1 MNKVVIITGAS
12 SGIGQSTRE
21 LFLKNGDIV
30 YNLSLSCEEDEFN
43 FKCDVSNE
51 ERVKQIIN
59 QIGGKHKHI
68 DTLINCAGYGISG
81 AMELTSEK
89 DFSKIFDVNTK
100 GTFLTIK
107 YCLPYMIANSHII
120 NISST
125 CALFPVPYRS
135 LYCASKSAVS
145 MISYG
150 FALELKE
157 SKIKVCTIC
166 PGEVKTNF
174 TKNRVKNFDTNERYA
189 GRIANAAYTIDR
201 KDGKRMPAIKVA
213 SKIFKIANSDKVK
226 PMIIIGFKMQLLYFF
241 SKFVPFKVLMFF
253 TDKFMGGHKH
263 FKNNPYL
270 SSNTEDK
277 TDLTDS
283 IKIN

>member
-1 MNKVVIITGAS
+1 MNKIVVITGAS
-12 SGIGQSTRE
+12 SGIGLATKD
-21 LFLKNGDIV
+21 LFLQNGDIV
-30 YNLSLSCEEDEFN
+30 YNLSLNCTEDDFN

-51 ERVKQIIN
+51 ERVKEVINII
-59 QIGGKHKHI
+59 GSKHKHI

-81 AMELTSEK
+81 AMELTSNS
-89 DFSKIFDVNTK
+89 DYSKIFDVNTK

-107 YCLPYMIANSHII
+107 YCLPFMIANSHII

-125 CALFPVPYRS
+125 CSLFPVPYRA

-157 SKIKVCTIC
+157 SKIKVCTVC

-174 TKNRVKNFDTNERYA
+174 TKNRVKNFSTNERYA
-189 GRIANAAYTIDR
+189 GRIANAAYGIDR
-201 KDGKRMPAIKVA
+201 KDSKRMPATKVA
-213 SKIFKIANSDKVK
+213 NQIFKIANKKRVK
-226 PMIIIGFKMQLLYFF
+226 PMIIIGFKMKLLYFV
-241 SKFVPFKVLMFF
+241 SKFVPLKVLLFF

-263 FKNNPYL
+263 YKNNPYL
-270 SSNTEDK
+270 KNDQNNNLNLNNNI
-277 TDLTDS
+277 D
-283 IKIN
+283 IK